1 MFQDYALVNIQAG
14 RGGDG
19 RVSFHRTRF
28 NPKGGPDGGDG
39 GRGGNIIVRASHNS
53 STLSDYRNN
62 KLWAAENGTDG
73 GPNQRSGKNGEDRVI
88 LVPPGT
94 IIKRGDAIVADL
106 VEDGEEAIIA
116 RGGSGGRGN
125 THFKTST
132 FQAPKFAELG
142 LPGDAGEFVFELKLI
157 ADVGL
162 VGLPNAGKSTLLSV
176 ISNARPKIANYPF
189 TTLSPNLGVARF
201 HDTEVVVAD
210 IPGLIEGASE
220 GKGLGDQFLRHVE
233 RTKVLVHL
241 VDVTDDV
248 TDSYRVIRQELEV
261 YSPRLAAKPSLIVL
275 SKSSFVLPEELRAK
289 QKTLAKVAK
298 VKMADILLLSAQ
310 EHIGL
315 EALTTQMI
323 ELVRNAHEEVEAE
336 GDIEIEDVS
345 VESVVDWYLEP
356 LGEDRFALKG
366 QLIDRWSGRTN
377 FQQDQAVERLRRAM
391 SRAGVF
397 RRLKQLDAREGHT
410 TIEVGNETMQ
420 W

>member
-1 MFQDYALVNIQAG
+1 MFQDHAQVKIQAG

-39 GRGGNIIVRASHNS
+39 GRGGDVIVRASHNS
-53 STLSDYRNN
+53 STLSKYRNQ
-62 KLWAAENGTDG
+62 KLWEAENGTPG
-73 GPNQRSGKNGEDRVI
+73 GANKRHGKNGESLV
-88 LVPPGT
+88 LTVPPGT
-94 IIKRGDAIVADL
+94 LIKRGDIVVADL
-106 VEDGEEAIIA
+106 LDDGAEAVIA

-125 THFKTST
+125 THFATST

-142 LPGDAGEFVFELKLI
+142 LPGESDEFIFELKLI
-157 ADVGL
+157 ADIGL

-176 ISNARPKIANYPF
+176 VSNARPKIANYPF

-201 HDTEVVVAD
+201 ADTELVLAD

-241 VDVTDDV
+241 VDVNDDV
-248 TDSYRVIRQELEV
+248 AKSYRVIRAELEA
-261 YSPRLAAKPSLIVL
+261 YSQKLAAKPSIVAL
-275 SKSSFVLPEELRAK
+275 SKASYVLPKEAEVKRSL
-289 QKTLAKVAK
+289 LAKVAG
-298 VKMADILLLSAQ
+298 VSLDEVVMLSAQ

-315 EALTTQMI
+315 DTLNRAMLASVQAAQDAPEEA
-323 ELVRNAHEEVEAE
+323 VEPT
-336 GDIEIEDVS
+336 IEDVP

-356 LGEDRFALKG
+356 VAEDRFALKG
-366 QLIDRWSGRTN
+366 KLIDRWANRTN
-377 FQQDQAVERLRRAM
+377 FAQDQAVERLRRAM

-397 RRLKQLDAREGHT
+397 KRLKQLDAREGHT
-410 TIEVGNETMQ
+410 IIEVGDETIT